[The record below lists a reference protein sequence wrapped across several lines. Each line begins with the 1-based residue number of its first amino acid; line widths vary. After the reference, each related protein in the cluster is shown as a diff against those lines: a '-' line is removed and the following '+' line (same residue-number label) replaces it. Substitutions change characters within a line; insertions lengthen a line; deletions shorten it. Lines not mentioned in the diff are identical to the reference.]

1 MISFSL
7 LSIAIGALWANKLRT
22 TLTLLGVIIGVTSVM
37 TIISAL
43 EGMMGAIES
52 QIDRMGPSTFIVTK
66 WGMITSEEEYLEA
79 VKRKAISLESVDM
92 IEAGCENCEKVC
104 ARAYYRA
111 DIKRGSQTLRRVTI
125 GGVDPNFIEIA
136 DVEVGQGRFYSLEES
151 LHRKQVVFI
160 GDVVRE
166 ELFPGVDPLGKDIRI
181 GGKKYTVVGVA
192 KKIGAVF
199 GNNHDNFVLIP
210 FTSYMKQ
217 FGEPGDQFNLMIKAY
232 SVELLDETM
241 DDVRLI
247 LRSQRHVPYNKP
259 DDFAIITAD
268 NVLDMV
274 NSFTKMFRYG
284 LVGISSISL
293 VVGGIVVMNIMMVSV
308 TERTREIGIRK
319 SVGAKKSHI
328 MVQFLFEAL
337 LTTMI
342 GGIIGIVLGF
352 LIARSL
358 VGMLNM
364 EISPSIVAII
374 AGLSISTGT
383 GLIFGI
389 YPAMKAA
396 RLDPIKALS
405 YE

>member
-104 ARAYYRA
+104 PRAYNRA

-136 DVEVGQGRFYSLEES
+136 DVEVGQGRFYSFEES

-192 KKIGAVF
+192 KKIGSVF

-210 FTSYMKQ
+210 FTSYIKQ

-232 SVELLDETM
+232 SVEVLDETM
-241 DDVRLI
+241 DNVRLI

-352 LIARSL
+352 IIAKSL
-358 VGMLNM
+358 VGMLDM
-364 EISPSIVAII
+364 EISPSVVAII
-374 AGLSISTGT
+374 AGMSISTGT

>member
-7 LSIAIGALWANKLRT
+7 LSIAVGALWANKLRT

-104 ARAYYRA
+104 ARAYNR
-111 DIKRGSQTLRRVTI
+111 DNIKRGSQTLRRVTI
-125 GGVDPNFIEIA
+125 GGVDPNYIDIA
-136 DVEVGQGRFYSLEES
+136 DIEVGQGRFYSFEES
-151 LHRKQVVFI
+151 LHRKQVAFI

-192 KKIGAVF
+192 KKIGSVF

-210 FTSYMKQ
+210 FTSYIKQ

-232 SVELLDETM
+232 SVEVLNETM
-241 DDVRLI
+241 DNVRLI

-352 LIARSL
+352 IIARSL

>member
-1 MISFSL
+1 MMFLSL
-7 LSIAIGALWANKLRT
+7 LGIAIKALWANKLRT

-52 QIDRMGPSTFIVTK
+52 QIDRMGPSTFVVTK
-66 WGMITSEEEYLEA
+66 WGLITSEEAYWEA
-79 VKRKAISLESVDM
+79 VKRKPISLEAVDLV
-92 IEAGCENCEKVC
+92 EAGCENCEKVC
-104 ARAYYRA
+104 ARAFNRA
-111 DIKRGSQTLRRVTI
+111 NIKRGSQTLRRVSI
-125 GGVDPNFIEIA
+125 GGVDPNFIDIA
-136 DVEVGQGRFYSLEES
+136 DVEVGQGRFYSYEES
-151 LHRKQVVFI
+151 LHRKQVAFI
-160 GDVVRE
+160 GHTVRE
-166 ELFPGVDPLGKDIRI
+166 ELFSGVDPIGKDIRI

-192 KKIGAVF
+192 KEMGSVF
-199 GNNHDNFVLIP
+199 GNNHDNFTLIP
-210 FTSYMKQ
+210 FTAYMKQ
-217 FGEPGDQFNLMIKAY
+217 FGEPGDQFNLMIKAF
-232 SVELLDETM
+232 SVEVLDETM

-259 DDFAIITAD
+259 DDFALITAD
-268 NVLDMV
+268 NVLEMV
-274 NSFTKMFRYG
+274 NSITKLFRVG

-319 SVGAKKSHI
+319 SVGAKKKHI
-328 MVQFLFEAL
+328 LIQFLYEAL
-337 LTTMI
+337 LTTMT
-342 GGIIGIVLGF
+342 GGFIGIVLGYI
-352 LIARSL
+352 IADAL
-358 VGMLNM
+358 VGMIDM
-364 EISPSIVAII
+364 EISPSSFAII

>member
-1 MISFSL
+1 
-7 LSIAIGALWANKLRT
+7 
-22 TLTLLGVIIGVTSVM
+22 
-37 TIISAL
+37 
-43 EGMMGAIES
+43 
-52 QIDRMGPSTFIVTK
+52 
-66 WGMITSEEEYLEA
+66 
-79 VKRKAISLESVDM
+79 
-92 IEAGCENCEKVC
+92 
-104 ARAYYRA
+104 
-111 DIKRGSQTLRRVTI
+111 
-125 GGVDPNFIEIA
+125 
-136 DVEVGQGRFYSLEES
+136 
-151 LHRKQVVFI
+151 VVFI
-160 GDVVRE
+160 GDVIRE

-232 SVELLDETM
+232 SVEVLDETM
-241 DDVRLI
+241 DNVRLI

-352 LIARSL
+352 LIAKSL

>member
-136 DVEVGQGRFYSLEES
+136 DVEVGQGRFYSVEES

-160 GDVVRE
+160 GDVIRE

-232 SVELLDETM
+232 SVEVLDETM
-241 DDVRLI
+241 DNVRLI